1 MEPIRFA
8 IAGTGYRALRFLR
21 AARELPE
28 CFTVTA
34 MLSRTDARAQEV
46 EAQFGVKAVSSLD
59 ALLET
64 RPEFVLSCVSQSGML
79 DLNRK
84 LLEAGV
90 PALSE
95 TPFSPE
101 IEGLKQLYDV
111 QKRTGTK
118 LQLAEQYFLFP
129 THQARRRLIDAG
141 ILGEVTSCS
150 LFSLHNYHAVSIFRH
165 YMGEDDGPVRIS
177 AMKTV
182 TPVVSAGDR
191 SGLLVNGKTVDE
203 SRIMAQFVYA
213 DGRVGSY
220 DFSSTQYR
228 NAIRSMHMR
237 VWGTRGEWFDD
248 EARYLMPDGRPAID
262 RLHVQCDRITG
273 TIRAVDFDG
282 ERIYESPFRSD
293 VQLIEDDIAMCD
305 VLRRMGEYVRGG
317 EPFYSLKH
325 AFRDGYLSCLLDKA
339 AATGETITSEPMPW
353 DGGQGPQP

>member
-28 CFTVTA
+28 FFTVTA

-46 EAQFGVKAVSSLD
+46 EAQHGIKAVSSLD

-64 RPEFVLSCVSQSGML
+64 RPEFVLSCVNPAGMM
-79 DLNRK
+79 DLNVR
-84 LLEAGV
+84 LLKNGM
-90 PALSE
+90 PTLSE
-95 TPFSPE
+95 TPFSPD
-101 IEGLKQLYDV
+101 IEDLKQLYDV

-129 THQARRRLIDAG
+129 THQARRALIDAG
-141 ILGEVTSCS
+141 LLGEVTSCS

-165 YMGEDDGPVRIS
+165 YLGDDEGTVRIS

-182 TPVVSAGDR
+182 TPVVNAGDR
-191 SGLLVNGKTVDE
+191 SGLLVNGNIIDE
-203 SRIMAQFVYA
+203 SRIMAQFIYA
-213 DGRVGSY
+213 NGRVGSY

-237 VWGTRGEWFDD
+237 VWGVRGEWFDD

-262 RLHVQCDRITG
+262 KLHVQRDRITG

-282 ERIYESPFRSD
+282 ERVYESPFRSD
-293 VQLIEDDIAMCD
+293 VYLIEDDIAMCD

-317 EPFYSLKH
+317 APFYPLRH
-325 AFRDGYLSCLLDKA
+325 AFRDGYLSCLLEKA
-339 AATGETITSEPMPW
+339 AASGETVTSLPMPW
-353 DGGQGPQP
+353 DGGQCPLP

>member
-8 IAGTGYRALRFLR
+8 IAGNGYRALRYLR

-28 CFTVTA
+28 WFTVTA
-34 MLSRTDARAQEV
+34 MLCRTPERAQEI
-46 EAQFGVKAVSSLD
+46 EARHGVKAVASLD
-59 ALLET
+59 ALMET
-64 RPEFVLSCVSQSGML
+64 RPEFVLSCVSFAGML
-79 DLNRK
+79 DMNVQ
-84 LLEAGV
+84 LLEAGM

-95 TPFSPE
+95 TPFSADVD
-101 IEGLKQLYDV
+101 GLKRLYDV

-129 THQARRRLIDAG
+129 THQARRRLIDTG
-141 ILGEVTSCS
+141 MLGDVTSCS

-165 YMGEDDGPVRIS
+165 YLGEDDGPVRIS
-177 AMKTV
+177 ALKTV

-191 SGLLVNGKTVDE
+191 SGLIAGGKLVDE
-203 SRIMAQFVYA
+203 SRIMALFVYA

-220 DFSSTQYR
+220 DFASTQYR

-248 EARYLMPDGRPAID
+248 EARYLTPDNRPAIGALQVQRD
-262 RLHVQCDRITG
+262 RMTG

-282 ERIYESPFRSD
+282 ERVYESPFRSD

-305 VLRRMGEYVRGG
+305 VLRRMGKYVRGG
-317 EPFYSLKH
+317 APFYSLRH
-325 AFRDGYLSCLLDKA
+325 AFRDGYLSCLLEKA
-339 AATGETITSEPMPW
+339 AATGATVASEPMPW
-353 DGGQGPQP
+353 D